1 MKTFL
6 QLAGVFALVSIGC
19 FFLRLSYSLK
29 AITVTTNDSLRAIA
43 KDADDVRV
51 MLNAAGFQAEETL
64 HHTDE
69 ILEVER
75 SAQKQQLAKTQ
86 QALDQLTLT
95 LQHLDRSTADALQP
109 VGPLLQQTQDTL
121 AKTGGLENQ
130 LQQNLVLMQPAIQNV
145 NRLTANLDQTSADIE
160 HEVHKLVYPP
170 PRKWYQKY
178 LLDPAKTAAHLISI
192 PVTSF

>member
-6 QLAGVFALVSIGC
+6 QLAGVFALLSAGLFFIQLGRDADSITA
-19 FFLRLSYSLK
+19 S
-29 AITVTTNDSLRAIA
+29 VTGSTDRVA
-43 KDADDVRV
+43 KDFDDVRV

-145 NRLTANLDQTSADIE
+145 NQLTANLDQTSADIE